1 MRRLSK
7 LILLTIVAMMMIS
20 LLMAQSVIKD
30 RNGKP
35 IPYIGSSWTAQ
46 TVACSADTVWTKVT
60 IPTGTFEMLLNPSA
74 AIKIAPDSL
83 YAASNNYETAL
94 LDTTATIVLPTH
106 NMTTFWIRRNAAG
119 TAASLRMLFKKW

>member
-1 MRRLSK
+1 MKKPMKPFLLIVLMLVLMLS
-7 LILLTIVAMMMIS
+7 
-20 LLMAQSVIKD
+20 LMAQSVIKD
-30 RNGKP
+30 YNGTP
-35 IPYIGSSWTAQ
+35 VGYIGSSWTAQ

-74 AIKIAPDSL
+74 AIKIAPDSV

-94 LDTTATIVLPTH
+94 LDTTATIVLPVH

>member
-1 MRRLSK
+1 MKKTMIVILIALVLTLS
-7 LILLTIVAMMMIS
+7 LA
-20 LLMAQSVIKD
+20 AQSLIKD
-30 RNGKP
+30 RNGTP

-74 AIKIAPDSL
+74 AIKIAPDSV

-94 LDTTATIVLPTH
+94 LDTTATIVLPVH

-119 TAASLRMLFKKW
+119 TAASLRVLFKKW

>member
-1 MRRLSK
+1 MKTKTIIVILIALVLTLS
-7 LILLTIVAMMMIS
+7 LA
-20 LLMAQSVIKD
+20 AQSLIKD
-30 RNGKP
+30 YNGTP
-35 IPYIGSSWTAQ
+35 VGYVGSSWTAQ

-60 IPTGTFEMLLNPSA
+60 IPAGTYEMLINPSA
-74 AIKIAPDSL
+74 AIKIAPDSV

-94 LDTTATIVLPTH
+94 LDTTATIVLPVH

>member
-1 MRRLSK
+1 MKKTMIVILIALVLTLS
-7 LILLTIVAMMMIS
+7 LA
-20 LLMAQSVIKD
+20 AQSVIKD

-60 IPTGTFEMLLNPSA
+60 IPPGTFEMLLNPSA
-74 AIKIAPDSL
+74 AIKIAPDSV

-94 LDTTATIVLPTH
+94 LDTTATIVLPVH

>member
-1 MRRLSK
+1 MKKITPFLIALLLFVVMLS
-7 LILLTIVAMMMIS
+7 LG
-20 LLMAQSVIKD
+20 AQSVIKD
-30 RNGKP
+30 HNGTP
-35 IPYIGSSWTAQ
+35 VPYVGTSWGAQ
-46 TVACSADTVWTKVT
+46 TVACSSDTVWTKVT

-74 AIKIAPDSL
+74 AIKIAPDSV

-94 LDTTATIVLPTH
+94 LDTTATIVLPVH